1 MPLFTM
7 SANIQMP
14 EAAARKRNHD
24 EYAEDSVV
32 LPVDKDVP
40 GTGLEN
46 GAVPSTTDTPMVAVE
61 APATRKH
68 SGSCQHPDP
77 STWTD

>member
-7 SANIQMP
+7 SANVQIP

-32 LPVDKDVP
+32 VPVGKDVLE
-40 GTGLEN
+40 TGLESV
-46 GAVPSTTDTPMVAVE
+46 AASSTSDTPLAAVE
-61 APATRKH
+61 APTTRKYQGASH
-68 SGSCQHPDP
+68 YTAPC
-77 STWTD
+77 TRTD